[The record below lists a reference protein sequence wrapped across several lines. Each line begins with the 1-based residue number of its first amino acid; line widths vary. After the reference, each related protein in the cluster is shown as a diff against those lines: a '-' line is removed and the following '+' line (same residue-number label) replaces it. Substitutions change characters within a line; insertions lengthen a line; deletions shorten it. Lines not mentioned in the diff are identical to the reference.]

1 MCFFGSG
8 KSSGGGNYQS
18 AATAASTEE
27 KKDTAKA
34 KQRLLA
40 TDGKA
45 NGAELNAAQ
54 TKSVRKVFG

>member
-8 KSSGGGNYQS
+8 KSKDYSSNVTS
-18 AATAASTEE
+18 ASSEE

-40 TDGKA
+40 TEGKA
-45 NGAELNAAQ
+45 NGEELNAAQ
-54 TKSVRKVFG
+54 GKSVRKVFG

>member
-8 KSSGGGNYQS
+8 SKKYSVSSGVK
-18 AATAASTEE
+18 EE

>member
-8 KSSGGGNYQS
+8 SSGGGNYQS
-18 AATAASTEE
+18 SATTASTEE

>member
-8 KSSGGGNYQS
+8 KSGGNYKS
-18 AATAASTEE
+18 NETVASTEE

-45 NGAELNAAQ
+45 NGAELNLSQ